1 MRDVTGSEA
10 SEARESDATN
20 STATSLPN
28 KEIETDLTRRKFLGA
43 AMLAAASAGVAAA
56 QEATKPQRSPD
67 HHLPN
72 EQNHGPQN
80 APLEAQNPSAVWATE
95 TDSGTVPPFKY
106 PFSMARKRIESG
118 GWTRQVTVRELPV
131 SKSIAG
137 VEMRLTAGGVRE
149 LHWHVSSEWA
159 IMLYGNARIT
169 AVDVQGKSFV
179 SDVTVGDLWL
189 FPPGVPHSI
198 QGLGPDGCQF
208 LLVFD
213 DGNFNEF
220 ETFLLTDWLTH
231 TPKEVL
237 AKNFGVSEAA
247 FDKVPKKELFIFQ
260 TGLPEDLKK
269 EESYASEGAGP
280 VPLRMDFRTSEMK
293 PTKITAG
300 GEVKVIDAKNFPI
313 TTISAAIVKL
323 KPGGLREMHWHPNA
337 DEWQY
342 YISGK
347 GRMTIFAAGG
357 RARTMDMQAGDVGY
371 VQQSNPHY
379 IENTG
384 DSELTF
390 LEMFKTPHY
399 ADISLSEWLAHT
411 PSLLVDQHLGV
422 GQEMLKKITKE
433 EVVVRPLLFERD
445 HGQ

>member
-1 MRDVTGSEA
+1 MREVTGSELGDA
-10 SEARESDATN
+10 RKTDVSGEAAVAEQKKQS
-20 STATSLPN
+20 
-28 KEIETDLTRRKFLGA
+28 ETDLTRRRFLGA

-56 QEATKPQRSPD
+56 QEATKPERSQD

-72 EQNHGPQN
+72 EQNHGPLN
-80 APLEAQNPSAVWATE
+80 APLEAQNPSAVWTTE

-106 PFSMARKRIESG
+106 PFGMARKRIESG

-159 IMLYGNARIT
+159 YMLYGNARIT
-169 AVDVQGKSFV
+169 AVDAQGKSFL
-179 SDVTVGDLWL
+179 SDVGVGDLWL

-237 AKNFGVSEAA
+237 AKNFGVSEAT

-260 TGLPEDLKK
+260 TGLPEELKK
-269 EESYASEGAGP
+269 EESYVSQVNGA
-280 VPLRMDFRTSEMK
+280 VPLRMDFRTNEMK
-293 PTKITAG
+293 PTKVTAG
-300 GEVKVIDAKNFPI
+300 GEVKIIDAKNFPI
-313 TTISAAIVKL
+313 TTISSAIVKL

-342 YISGK
+342 YIGGK
-347 GRMTIFAAGG
+347 GRMTVFAAGG
-357 RARTMDMQAGDVGY
+357 RARTMDVQAGDVGY
-371 VQQSNPHY
+371 VLQSNPHY

-384 DSELTF
+384 DTELVF
-390 LEMFKTPHY
+390 LEMFKSPHY
-399 ADISLSEWLAHT
+399 ADISLAEWLAHT
-411 PSLLVDQHLGV
+411 PALLVDQHLGV
-422 GQEMLKKITKE
+422 GQEMLKKIAKE
-433 EVVVRPLLFERD
+433 EVVARPL
-445 HGQ
+445 

>member
-1 MRDVTGSEA
+1 
-10 SEARESDATN
+10 
-20 STATSLPN
+20 
-28 KEIETDLTRRKFLGA
+28 
-43 AMLAAASAGVAAA
+43 
-56 QEATKPQRSPD
+56 
-67 HHLPN
+67 
-72 EQNHGPQN
+72 
-80 APLEAQNPSAVWATE
+80 
-95 TDSGTVPPFKY
+95 
-106 PFSMARKRIESG
+106 
-118 GWTRQVTVRELPV
+118 
-131 SKSIAG
+131 
-137 VEMRLTAGGVRE
+137 
-149 LHWHVSSEWA
+149 
-159 IMLYGNARIT
+159 MLYGNARIT

-179 SDVTVGDLWL
+179 SDVGAGDLWL

-237 AKNFGVSEAA
+237 AKNFGVSEAT

-269 EESYASEGAGP
+269 EEAYVAEGNGP

-293 PTKITAG
+293 PTKVTAG
-300 GEVKVIDAKNFPI
+300 GEVKIIDAKNFPI
-313 TTISAAIVKL
+313 TTISSAIVKL

-342 YISGK
+342 YINGK
-347 GRMTIFAAGG
+347 GRMTVFAAGG
-357 RARTMDMQAGDVGY
+357 RARTMDVEAGDVGY

-384 DSELTF
+384 DAELMF
-390 LEMFKTPHY
+390 LEMFRTPHY
-399 ADISLSEWLAHT
+399 MDISLAEWLAHT
-411 PSLLVDQHLGV
+411 PALLVDQHLGV
-422 GQEMLKKITKE
+422 GEEMLKKIAKE
-433 EVVVRPLLFERD
+433 EVVVRPL
-445 HGQ
+445 